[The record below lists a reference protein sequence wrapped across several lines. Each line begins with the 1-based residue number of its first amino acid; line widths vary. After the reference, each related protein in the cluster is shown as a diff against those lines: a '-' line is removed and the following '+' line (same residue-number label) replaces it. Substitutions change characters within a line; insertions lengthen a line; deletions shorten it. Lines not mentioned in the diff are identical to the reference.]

1 MCQPERGGPWK
12 IISLQTCPPPKQ
24 NTCPCPSNDPLRSL
38 HYPKRSMY
46 GVYAYIYPIKYPNV
60 GKSTIH
66 GCYLGMTSC
75 SNCCRFIVVATSVF
89 VLNISSPNLQKTT
102 GHRECSMFVG
112 SMEPTHKP
120 WICFCCLIMEWLAFF
135 TISHTIHGT
144 IYHYLPTFTYMDT
157 IKIIPVVGKYTLSVR
172 DM

>member
-1 MCQPERGGPWK
+1 M
-12 IISLQTCPPPKQ
+12 SPPKQ
-24 NTCPCPSNDPLRSL
+24 NTCPCPSNDPVCSL

-46 GVYAYIYPIKYPNV
+46 GVYAYICPIKYPNV

-89 VLNISSPNLQKTT
+89 VSPNLQKTT

-112 SMEPTHKP
+112 SMEPTHTNLEYMFLLLDLGVACIFHYIPYHP
-120 WICFCCLIMEWLAFF
+120 WNDLPLLTYIYLHGYHKN
-135 TISHTIHGT
+135 HTNC
-144 IYHYLPTFTYMDT
+144 
-157 IKIIPVVGKYTLSVR
+157 R
-172 DM
+172 